1 MIKQSSDRDR
11 CICWG
16 CRGNRWHSLGDNERK
31 CTEGTTS
38 QLWAVYQGT
47 WRGQGAKGRTHGGGL
62 GSGKGLPAIC
72 GEHHHCHPN
81 PRREAALL
89 SGPLTPLQF
98 LPSVKEIW
106 GQLAKGGLLG
116 HGVGGTENGSW
127 GGEEE
132 KNHLLS
138 EGGSLGLMLT
148 LCRFTPVLEPQAR
161 VAHTSTTFYPTPP
174 FFSCPFTHLEK
185 KRFTTTQ
192 IWIWEI
198 LSSASLHSWPQRW
211 QYIVQI
217 QRLFSRPLWGFMK
230 MGYCSW

>member
-1 MIKQSSDRDR
+1 MVKQHLSGLFTSPENSEILWVSRSRPCKSGLWSRRIHGHGSSRHENMIKQSSDRDR

-161 VAHTSTTFYPTPP
+161 VAHTSTTFYPTPT
-174 FFSCPFTHLEK
+174 FFFLSFYTSRKEK
-185 KRFTTTQ
+185 
-192 IWIWEI
+192 I
-198 LSSASLHSWPQRW
+198 
-211 QYIVQI
+211 
-217 QRLFSRPLWGFMK
+217 
-230 MGYCSW
+230 